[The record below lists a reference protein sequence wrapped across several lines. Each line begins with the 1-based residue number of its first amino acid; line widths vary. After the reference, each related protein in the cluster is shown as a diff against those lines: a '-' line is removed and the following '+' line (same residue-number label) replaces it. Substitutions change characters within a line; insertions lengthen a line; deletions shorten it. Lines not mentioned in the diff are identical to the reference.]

1 MEAMVLCELPGGRD
15 DAREQLL
22 AHVDRLSLAGSAR
35 EIFAGRDREEGGVVV
50 AILAFQALD
59 DAERFLEAVARELP
73 DSAALRLLRPADG
86 WQARPASLLF
96 P

>member
-35 EIFAGRDREEGGVVV
+35 EIFAGRDGEEGGVV